1 MRLARTRN
9 RRKQINN
16 KRQQRHCR
24 YRAQQFFHAIDT
36 SHYSP
41 YSPAHPAANAS
52 PFLVSPV
59 LIYCNYP
66 AFIPSFINSETSS
79 TPMPCAMLLA
89 A

>member
-1 MRLARTRN
+1 MRIARTRN

-24 YRAQQFFHAIDT
+24 YRAQQFFHSIDR
-36 SHYSP
+36 SHSSLYF
-41 YSPAHPAANAS
+41 PAHPAAHAS
-52 PFLVSPV
+52 PFLVSPA

-79 TPMPCAMLLA
+79 TPMPCALLLA